1 MIISFV
7 GLLLISTLLCAL
19 VTGFVFTYAVIV
31 MPGLAKLGDK
41 EFITAF
47 QVTDEVIQKN
57 QPFFMIVWIGSISF
71 VGGTKIAAFMAPH
84 SVETALV
91 IVTGF
96 VYLLGVQ
103 GLTVLFICR

>member
-47 QVTDEVIQKN
+47 
-57 QPFFMIVWIGSISF
+57 
-71 VGGTKIAAFMAPH
+71 
-84 SVETALV
+84 
-91 IVTGF
+91 
-96 VYLLGVQ
+96 
-103 GLTVLFICR
+103 